1 MKQLSYK
8 YRFKFGKRFNI
19 ISSIISSIAILIFII
34 YYIIFGGEIKIE
46 AFCFLALYLLYSNIF
61 NYYTII
67 SKTIKY
73 NSDYFFIQ
81 QESDNWE
88 EISIKN
94 ITKIKRTF
102 HYFYTIHYKIIN
114 DKKKVVFFIS
124 PNPSFFKSPEVKE
137 ILDLKK
143 D

>member
-1 MKQLSYK
+1 MSQLSYK
-8 YRFKFGKRFNI
+8 FRFKFGKRFNI

-34 YYIIFGGEIKIE
+34 YYIIFGGKIKIE
-46 AFCFLALYLLYSNIF
+46 AFCFLALYILYSNIF
-61 NYYTII
+61 NYYLII

-81 QESDNWE
+81 QKSDDWE
-88 EISIKN
+88 KIPIKN

-102 HYFYTIHYKIIN
+102 HYFYSIHYKIIN

-124 PNPSFFKSPEVKE
+124 PNPSFFKSQGIKE
-137 ILDLKK
+137 ILSYIKK
-143 D
+143 